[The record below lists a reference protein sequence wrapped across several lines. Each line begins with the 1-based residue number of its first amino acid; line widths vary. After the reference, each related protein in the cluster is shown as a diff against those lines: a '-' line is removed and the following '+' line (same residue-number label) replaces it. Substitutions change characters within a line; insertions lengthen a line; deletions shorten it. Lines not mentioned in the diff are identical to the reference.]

1 MRNIFKLY
9 LRDIRNIFSNY
20 AALIVFIALCILPSL
35 YAWFNIKA
43 SWDPYSQN
51 ATSQIKIGVVNKDKG
66 TDLNGKYIN
75 IGDKVIEE
83 LKDNKQMGW
92 QFVSEEEAYKNVEE
106 GDYYAKLTIPD
117 NFSENLTSI
126 LGVDIKKGEIEY
138 TVNEIINA
146 IAPKLTD
153 KGATGVQENVSK
165 ALVETVGKAIFSVAN
180 EAGITLEN
188 QLPRISNI
196 YNALL
201 QVQSH
206 FSDINSVV
214 DMADEG
220 ATKTKDLVS
229 KVQGD
234 IPLLEETI
242 KNAEDLTSELEN
254 FLKTSK
260 NSLNKF
266 APSLKQDIK
275 FVGEISR
282 DIEKTSK
289 GLINAINANSEKIPE
304 IIDNLLVKANSL
316 SDMNKSLIRALEAIN
331 KFKGTYNQVP
341 PMYSA
346 LKKNGVRLYELA
358 RKGIEVEREGRP
370 ITIYDIKD
378 IEINLPYISME
389 VTCSKGT
396 YIRSLCYDIGEALK
410 VGACMTELRRTETSC
425 FHERDSI
432 NIKDLTSEN
441 IHNYIISIED
451 ALKSYPKLK
460 VNEGFSKLLI
470 NGVRVMDRRLTNE
483 KIDNN
488 ILYRV
493 YDENDKFLGLGK
505 RELNGFKIE
514 KLLI

>member
-1 MRNIFKLY
+1 MNGVLNIFKNSGMSSFDVV
-9 LRDIRNIFSNY
+9 R
-20 AALIVFIALCILPSL
+20 IVKKVDCEKKVGHTGTL
-35 YAWFNIKA
+35 
-43 SWDPYSQN
+43 DPE
-51 ATSQIKIGVVNKDKG
+51 AIGVLPVCLGKATKIIDYIMNDKKSYKVKFKLG
-66 TDLNGKYIN
+66 VTTTTYDLEGEILSETDTSN
-75 IGDKVIEE
+75 IT
-83 LKDNKQMGW
+83 
-92 QFVSEEEAYKNVEE
+92 VEE
-106 GDYYAKLTIPD
+106 T
-117 NFSENLTSI
+117 
-126 LGVDIKKGEIEY
+126 
-138 TVNEIINA
+138 
-146 IAPKLTD
+146 
-153 KGATGVQENVSK
+153 
-165 ALVETVGKAIFSVAN
+165 
-180 EAGITLEN
+180 
-188 QLPRISNI
+188 
-196 YNALL
+196 
-201 QVQSH
+201 
-206 FSDINSVV
+206 
-214 DMADEG
+214 
-220 ATKTKDLVS
+220 
-229 KVQGD
+229 
-234 IPLLEETI
+234 
-242 KNAEDLTSELEN
+242 
-254 FLKTSK
+254 
-260 NSLNKF
+260 
-266 APSLKQDIK
+266 
-275 FVGEISR
+275 
-282 DIEKTSK
+282 
-289 GLINAINANSEKIPE
+289 
-304 IIDNLLVKANSL
+304 
-316 SDMNKSLIRALEAIN
+316 LEAIN

-396 YIRSLCYDIGEALK
+396 YIRSLCYDIGEELK

>member
-1 MRNIFKLY
+1 MNGVLNIFKNSGMSSFDVV
-9 LRDIRNIFSNY
+9 R
-20 AALIVFIALCILPSL
+20 IVRKVACEKKVGHTGTL
-35 YAWFNIKA
+35 
-43 SWDPYSQN
+43 DPE
-51 ATSQIKIGVVNKDKG
+51 AIGVLPVCLGKATKIIDYIMNDKKSYKVKFKLG
-66 TDLNGKYIN
+66 VTTTTYDLEGEILSETDTSN
-75 IGDKVIEE
+75 IT
-83 LKDNKQMGW
+83 
-92 QFVSEEEAYKNVEE
+92 VEE
-106 GDYYAKLTIPD
+106 T
-117 NFSENLTSI
+117 
-126 LGVDIKKGEIEY
+126 
-138 TVNEIINA
+138 
-146 IAPKLTD
+146 
-153 KGATGVQENVSK
+153 
-165 ALVETVGKAIFSVAN
+165 
-180 EAGITLEN
+180 
-188 QLPRISNI
+188 
-196 YNALL
+196 
-201 QVQSH
+201 
-206 FSDINSVV
+206 
-214 DMADEG
+214 
-220 ATKTKDLVS
+220 
-229 KVQGD
+229 
-234 IPLLEETI
+234 
-242 KNAEDLTSELEN
+242 
-254 FLKTSK
+254 
-260 NSLNKF
+260 
-266 APSLKQDIK
+266 
-275 FVGEISR
+275 
-282 DIEKTSK
+282 
-289 GLINAINANSEKIPE
+289 
-304 IIDNLLVKANSL
+304 
-316 SDMNKSLIRALEAIN
+316 LEAIN

-470 NGVRVMDRRLTNE
+470 NGVRVMDKRLTNE

>member
-1 MRNIFKLY
+1 MNGVLNIFKNSGMSSFDVV
-9 LRDIRNIFSNY
+9 R
-20 AALIVFIALCILPSL
+20 IVKKVACEKKVGHTGTL
-35 YAWFNIKA
+35 
-43 SWDPYSQN
+43 DPE
-51 ATSQIKIGVVNKDKG
+51 AIGVLPVCLGKATKIIDYIMNDKKSYKVKFKLG
-66 TDLNGKYIN
+66 VTTTTYDLEGEILSETDTSN
-75 IGDKVIEE
+75 IT
-83 LKDNKQMGW
+83 
-92 QFVSEEEAYKNVEE
+92 VEE
-106 GDYYAKLTIPD
+106 T
-117 NFSENLTSI
+117 
-126 LGVDIKKGEIEY
+126 
-138 TVNEIINA
+138 
-146 IAPKLTD
+146 
-153 KGATGVQENVSK
+153 
-165 ALVETVGKAIFSVAN
+165 
-180 EAGITLEN
+180 
-188 QLPRISNI
+188 
-196 YNALL
+196 
-201 QVQSH
+201 
-206 FSDINSVV
+206 
-214 DMADEG
+214 
-220 ATKTKDLVS
+220 
-229 KVQGD
+229 
-234 IPLLEETI
+234 
-242 KNAEDLTSELEN
+242 
-254 FLKTSK
+254 
-260 NSLNKF
+260 
-266 APSLKQDIK
+266 
-275 FVGEISR
+275 
-282 DIEKTSK
+282 
-289 GLINAINANSEKIPE
+289 
-304 IIDNLLVKANSL
+304 
-316 SDMNKSLIRALEAIN
+316 LEAIN

-378 IEINLPYISME
+378 IEINLHYISME
-389 VTCSKGT
+389 GT
-396 YIRSLCYDIGEALK
+396 YIRSLCYDIGEELK